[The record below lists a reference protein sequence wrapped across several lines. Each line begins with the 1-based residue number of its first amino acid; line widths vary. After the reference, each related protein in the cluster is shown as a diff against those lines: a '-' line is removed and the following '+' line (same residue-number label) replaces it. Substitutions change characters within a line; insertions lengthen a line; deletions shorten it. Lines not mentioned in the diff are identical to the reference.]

1 MAVNVH
7 DISHVECFSDGR
19 KNKDHLRFDIELW
32 CRENIGPKYFIDTNH
47 IVFDC
52 DEEAESM
59 GIQHNSNVP
68 LPSPGG
74 STFDS

>member
-7 DISHVECFSDGR
+7 DISYVEYFLMA

-32 CRENIGPKYFIDTNH
+32 CRENIGSKYFIDTDH

-52 DEEAESM
+52 DEDEMAF
-59 GIQHNSNVP
+59 I
-68 LPSPGG
+68 LRWK
-74 STFDS
+74 